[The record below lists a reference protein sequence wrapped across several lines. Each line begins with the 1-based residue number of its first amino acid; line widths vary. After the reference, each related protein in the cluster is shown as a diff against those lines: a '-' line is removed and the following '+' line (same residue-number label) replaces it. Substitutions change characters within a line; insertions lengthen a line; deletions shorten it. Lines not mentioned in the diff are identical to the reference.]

1 MISRRRQKTIDHS
14 VHITVVNYLKLPLI
28 IRAFWGLGSSFS
40 SVELLASFRSFI
52 NLWYTN
58 EVAIGP
64 EGAIKMM
71 ISDTDK
77 VAEPIIFL
85 EWLLSYSL
93 FSSS

>member
-28 IRAFWGLGSSFS
+28 IRAFLGLGSS